1 MAPLTMSS
9 RERFLTAMR
18 GGIPDRVPCTPDFSN
33 MIPCRLTGKPFWDIY
48 LHNDPPLW
56 QAYLD
61 AADFFGIDAWFFNG
75 QLDFRY
81 DGSVVASSEI
91 VANTNDWLVQRTHLR
106 TPAGEVTGET
116 TYYRSDPPTPTVK
129 PIKDIRA
136 EFAQFKCLFQMP
148 QAYSTETALR
158 QKAAL
163 GGRHAFGSCVGFPGF
178 QLWMVFTEG
187 GVAPLAFAE
196 ADCPELLEELR
207 EVHEAAVLKQVEMM
221 LDSRL
226 FDFILLGGSGS
237 ITLASPALFDKYA
250 LPTIQ
255 KVTRLCRQA
264 GVATMLHSCGK
275 ESYIVQRCAEET
287 DLDCINPLEIA
298 PMGDSSLAE
307 LKRLYGHRIALMG
320 NLHTTDVMLRGS
332 VDDVIAAARRC
343 IDDAAAGG
351 GFILS
356 TGDQCGRDTPDAN
369 LRALVRA
376 AIDYGAYG

>member
-1 MAPLTMSS
+1 
-9 RERFLTAMR
+9 
-18 GGIPDRVPCTPDFSN
+18 
-33 MIPCRLTGKPFWDIY
+33 
-48 LHNDPPLW
+48 
-56 QAYLD
+56 
-61 AADFFGIDAWFFNG
+61 
-75 QLDFRY
+75 
-81 DGSVVASSEI
+81 
-91 VANTNDWLVQRTHLR
+91 
-106 TPAGEVTGET
+106 
-116 TYYRSDPPTPTVK
+116 
-129 PIKDIRA
+129 
-136 EFAQFKCLFQMP
+136 MP

-226 FDFILLGGSGS
+226 FDFIFWADPGHHPGQ
-237 ITLASPALFDKYA
+237 SPRCLTSTPFRPSRKSRVCAA
-250 LPTIQ
+250 
-255 KVTRLCRQA
+255 RL
-264 GVATMLHSCGK
+264 
-275 ESYIVQRCAEET
+275 ESRPCCTVVGRRAYIVERCVEET

-298 PMGDSSLAE
+298 PMGDSSLSE
-307 LKRLYGHRIALMG
+307 LKRLYGHRIALMA
-320 NLHTTDVMLRGS
+320 NLHTTDIMLRGS
-332 VDDVIAAARRC
+332 IDDVMAAARRS
-343 IDDAAAGG
+343 IEDAAAGG

-376 AIDYGAYG
+376 AIEYGTMDDAVSCSGFDFCRKCAILRLVPGN